1 MVHVAKE
8 MQRQGFTLPLMI
20 GGATTSKAHTAV
32 KIEPHYKNDAVI
44 YVTDASRAVGVATS
58 LLSKEIKPDYIAN
71 IRADYEVVRE
81 RTANRSART
90 QYLSYEQAKAS
101 KLQLDWDNYQ
111 PPAPTFTGTKTL
123 ENIDLATLA
132 EYIDWTPFF
141 ISWDLAGKYPR
152 IFEDEVVGEAA
163 RNLFADAQ
171 AMLKHMIDE
180 RLISAKAVLGFWP
193 ANQVNDDDIALY
205 DEQDQP
211 IATLHHL
218 RQQGIKPDNKPSQ
231 SLADYVAPADS
242 GKRDYIG
249 GFICTA
255 GIGAE
260 ELAKEYEGK
269 DDDYN
274 AIMVKALADRL
285 AEACAEWLHREVRTR
300 YWGYVS
306 DEQLENDELIK
317 EKYQGIRP
325 APGYPACPDHT
336 EKETLFS
343 LLDPEQSCGVTL
355 TESFAMFPTAAV
367 SGWYFSHPDARYFA
381 VGKITKDQVESYN
394 QRKGQELRIT
404 ERWLSPNLSYDN

>member
-1 MVHVAKE
+1 
-8 MQRQGFTLPLMI
+8 
-20 GGATTSKAHTAV
+20 
-32 KIEPHYKNDAVI
+32 
-44 YVTDASRAVGVATS
+44 
-58 LLSKEIKPDYIAN
+58 
-71 IRADYEVVRE
+71 
-81 RTANRSART
+81 
-90 QYLSYEQAKAS
+90 
-101 KLQLDWDNYQ
+101 
-111 PPAPTFTGTKTL
+111 PPAPTFTGSKTL
-123 ENIDLATLA
+123 ENIDLATLV

-152 IFEDEVVGEAA
+152 ILEDEVVGEAA
-163 RNLFADAQ
+163 RNLFEDAQ
-171 AMLKHMIDE
+171 AMLKHIIDGK
-180 RLISAKAVLGFWP
+180 LISAKAVLGFWP
-193 ANQVNDDDIALY
+193 ANQVNEDDIALF
-205 DEQDQP
+205 DEHDQP

-231 SLADYVAPADS
+231 SLADYVAPAS
-242 GKRDYIG
+242 CGKRDYVG

-260 ELAKEYEGK
+260 ELAKDYEGK

-300 YWGYVS
+300 YWGYAS
-306 DEQLENDELIK
+306 DEQLPNDQLIK

-336 EKETLFS
+336 EKATLFS
-343 LLDPEQSCGVTL
+343 LLDPEQNCGVTL

-367 SGWYFSHPDARYFA
+367 SGWYFSHPESRYFA
-381 VGKITKDQVESYN
+381 VGKITKEQVESYN
-394 QRKGQELRIT
+394 QRKDQELRIT